1 MKKKI
6 FVITGEISGDILAAE
21 IIKNINIDHID
32 IKGIY
37 GSNLKNLGIDGPFEN
52 KDITFFG
59 ITDVLKN
66 IFYINKKIN
75 ECVKYIE
82 TFQPDIVLSV
92 DSPDFV
98 FQVIKKIKKQ
108 KKINTKFFH
117 FVAPTIWAWRENRGN
132 KIKKLLDK
140 IYLLFDF
147 EKKYFD
153 KYNVK
158 NLVVGHPFFENFK
171 ITNYNYS
178 TDRNIISFCPGSRIK
193 EINIFLPIYLNIIN
207 FFGDKFIYHFGLV
220 KGTEKIIKEKLSNYK
235 NLKIIINTDEYQK
248 NEYFKKS
255 LIAIAKSGT
264 ISLNL
269 CKCQIPFLTIYKFS
283 WLNYLLIR
291 PFVKVKF
298 ANIINII
305 ANKQVIPEFIQK
317 DCNST
322 NIINKLN
329 YYLSNKFELKKMI
342 ENYNLVLNSFS
353 NKKTSKTIA
362 EDLLSYLN

>member
-6 FVITGEISGDILAAE
+6 FVITGETSSDILAAE
-21 IIKNINIDHID
+21 IVKNLNLDNLIV
-32 IKGIY
+32 KGIS
-37 GSNLKNLGIDGPFEN
+37 GLNLKKLGIEGPFEN

-75 ECVKYIE
+75 ECVNYIE
-82 TFQPDIVLSV
+82 NFKPDIVLSV

-98 FQVIKKIKKQ
+98 FQVIKKIKKRNNI
-108 KKINTKFFH
+108 KTKFFH
-117 FVAPTIWAWRENRGN
+117 FVAPTIWAWRESRAY

-147 EKKYFD
+147 EKDYFD
-153 KYNVK
+153 KYKIN
-158 NLVVGHPFFENFK
+158 NLVVGHPFFENFEVAD
-171 ITNYNYS
+171 YNYD
-178 TDRNIISFCPGSRIK
+178 TDRNIISFCPGSRK
-193 EINIFLPIYLNIIN
+193 REINIFLPIYLNIIN
-207 FFGDKFIYHFGLV
+207 FFGNKFIYHFGLV
-220 KGTEKIIKEKLSNYK
+220 EGTEKIIEEKLENYK
-235 NLKIIINTDEYQK
+235 NVKIIINTDEYKK

-255 LIAIAKSGT
+255 LIAVAKSGT

-305 ANKQVIPEFIQK
+305 ANKEVIPEFIQK
-317 DCNST
+317 ECNSRD
-322 NIINKLN
+322 IINKLN
-329 YYLSNKFELKKMI
+329 FYFSNKFELKKMI
-342 ENYNLVLNSFS
+342 ENYNLVINGFS
-353 NKKTSKTIA
+353 NKKTSKVVA
-362 EDLLSYLN
+362 EDLLKYLN